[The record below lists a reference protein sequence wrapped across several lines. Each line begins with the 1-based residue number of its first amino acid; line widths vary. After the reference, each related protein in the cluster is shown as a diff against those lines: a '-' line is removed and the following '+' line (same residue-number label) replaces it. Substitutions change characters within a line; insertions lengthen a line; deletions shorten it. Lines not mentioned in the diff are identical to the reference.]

1 MAPPI
6 PSAKVT
12 LSYPLYAADFDPKN
26 PGFLLVGGGGGEG
39 RSGVGNKITL
49 LNTSRREQVS
59 EVVEIELSR
68 EEDSVTS
75 LAIAQS
81 SDTSVTAFAGIN
93 SSEADQKAGKNQHLR
108 SFRLEYPPRRQ
119 VDGDAEKTIAYGGKT
134 EALGHTALFSQPQ
147 GEKDGIYQRTIRISP
162 SRNSSQRPVAAISTG
177 LAVKGEVVVFRSDP
191 SLTNPEVLGRID
203 LDKEE
208 AAGLDIW
215 SGEEADTAVL
225 AYCTSLQVFIYA
237 ISLSQSSALSDP
249 ISVYSIPAP
258 EPFKSPVRPKLRSL
272 RFLSPRHIL
281 LLANRPS
288 RAGADLIVLKL
299 DRLGSVGNSTLQKR
313 LNKSTK
319 AAVGLEVCFL
329 STSPST
335 GERQILIAVA
345 GQDGSIE
352 LLTMEYSPKKG
363 LGRFKPYTIIRDIH
377 PASITNL
384 AFSTFIPPSPDSAT
398 PPTRAQ
404 YVKLASVSVGQT
416 VVVHTLPLQPHPSPT
431 TEKNKAPTRYVLAS
445 SLNPNQTLQ
454 NTFSVFMAIV
464 VIGIAAFL
472 LQAFTE
478 IRLGMSDPSSSTSY
492 LGASKWVSPELR
504 ALIQR
509 PFGGGGGGGG
519 GGAIPPIASISSIA
533 AAADPPAATAASYA
547 TSKLSALLSSAQQAA
562 ASATGS
568 TPSSP
573 SSPSSPPPAAHA
585 IIVRGSD
592 SSSELSAELH
602 PPDSDV
608 VRDETLRRWEE
619 LSAEAQRSWLA
630 RLKEAG
636 HWAEEQG
643 EAVLKGVFFSE
654 VAGAVGRACCS
665 WLRGGGGAER
675 EVEKGI
681 GWSAI

>member
-6 PSAKVT
+6 PSAKLT
-12 LSYPLYAADFDPKN
+12 LSYPLYASDFDPKN
-26 PGFLLVGGGGGEG
+26 AGFLLVGGGGGEG

-119 VDGDAEKTIAYGGKT
+119 VDGDGEAEKSTTYSGKT
-134 EALGHTALFSQPQ
+134 EALGHTSLFSKPQ

-191 SLTNPEVLGRID
+191 SLTNPEVLGRIN

-225 AYCTSLQVFIYA
+225 AYCTSLEVFIYA

-258 EPFKSPVRPKLRSL
+258 DPFKSPVRPKLRSL

-352 LLTMEYSPKKG
+352 LLTMEYSPKQG
-363 LGRFKPYTIIRDIH
+363 LGKFKPYTIIRDIH

-384 AFSTFIPPSPDSAT
+384 AFSTFIPPSP
-398 PPTRAQ
+398 
-404 YVKLASVSVGQT
+404 ASI
-416 VVVHTLPLQPHPSPT
+416 PSPT
-431 TEKNKAPTRYVLAS
+431 RPQYV
-445 SLNPNQTLQ
+445 N
-454 NTFSVFMAIV
+454 
-464 VIGIAAFL
+464 
-472 LQAFTE
+472 
-478 IRLGMSDPSSSTSY
+478 DPSM
-492 LGASKWVSPELR
+492 
-504 ALIQR
+504 
-509 PFGGGGGGGG
+509 
-519 GGAIPPIASISSIA
+519 
-533 AAADPPAATAASYA
+533 
-547 TSKLSALLSSAQQAA
+547 AA
-562 ASATGS
+562 ASAS
-568 TPSSP
+568 ATPSHPSP
-573 SSPSSPPPAAHA
+573 ASP
-585 IIVRGSD
+585 
-592 SSSELSAELH
+592 
-602 PPDSDV
+602 
-608 VRDETLRRWEE
+608 
-619 LSAEAQRSWLA
+619 Q
-630 RLKEAG
+630 
-636 HWAEEQG
+636 
-643 EAVLKGVFFSE
+643 
-654 VAGAVGRACCS
+654 
-665 WLRGGGGAER
+665 
-675 EVEKGI
+675 
-681 GWSAI
+681 